1 MSRQDRIPASDLAV
15 IITYTRGLS
24 LRRCASRF
32 GRSIPVIRAILGR
45 YGVARRPPGRP
56 RLVVPAEQLIAAY
69 VDQGLSV
76 GECVERFG
84 ISREIV
90 RRTLDSGGVARDRR
104 RRRRRIRIDE
114 QALIT
119 AYRDRLLTIA
129 QCAQQFGIGPK
140 AVVHVLARHDVPRRA
155 AGRPRLNPAV
165 QAALISAYR
174 DRQLTIAQC
183 AEEFATSPSTV
194 RRILRRNDI
203 PARPPGRRSPRGLP
217 EQAIVSA
224 YRDERLSVRQ
234 CAARFTA
241 STKTIIRVLEQAGV
255 PRRPS
260 GRSSPTV
267 DDEQLIAA
275 YVNQGLSVR
284 QCAQRFRISP
294 GAVLRALD
302 RGGVERTRGRRPRSR
317 PPH

>member
-1 MSRQDRIPASDLAV
+1 MSRQDCIPADDLAV
-15 IITYTRGLS
+15 IIAYTRGLS

-32 GRSIPVIRAILGR
+32 GRSIPAIRAILGR
-45 YGVARRPPGRP
+45 YGIARRPPGRP
-56 RLVVPAEQLIAAY
+56 RLIVPAEQLIAAY
-69 VDQGLSV
+69 LDQGLSV

-104 RRRRRIRIDE
+104 RRRQRIRIDE

-119 AYRDRLLTIA
+119 
-129 QCAQQFGIGPK
+129 
-140 AVVHVLARHDVPRRA
+140 
-155 AGRPRLNPAV
+155 
-165 QAALISAYR
+165 AYR

-203 PARPPGRRSPRGLP
+203 PARPPGRRSLRRLP
-217 EQAIVSA
+217 EQSIVSA

-234 CAARFTA
+234 CAARFRA
-241 STKTIIRVLEQAGV
+241 STRTIVRVLEQAGV

-275 YVNQGLSVR
+275 YVNQGLPVR

-302 RGGVERTRGRRPRSR
+302 RGGVERKRGRRPRSR
-317 PPH
+317 LPR